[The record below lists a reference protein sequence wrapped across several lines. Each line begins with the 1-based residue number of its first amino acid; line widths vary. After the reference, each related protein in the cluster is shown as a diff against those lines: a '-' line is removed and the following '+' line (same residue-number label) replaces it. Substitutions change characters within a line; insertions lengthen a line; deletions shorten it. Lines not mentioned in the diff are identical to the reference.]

1 MSGGAM
7 LVASGAFAL
16 DGDLG
21 DAWLL
26 PVIGVGNIVYG
37 AAAAGW
43 FTPRAKPGGR
53 GRHEG

>member
-1 MSGGAM
+1 M